1 MKVIF
6 SHTLS
11 KKEKIANVKKQI
23 IEAYAK
29 GIFTQIKG
37 DKLPPHSSLIKI
49 YTTTIRGAGRLVFLV
64 DIKSTDGFFL
74 FFRTKNDEI
83 GRNITIKN
91 AKSRTQL
98 HRYLELLKADLRE
111 KNYEVFEVR

>member
-6 SHTLS
+6 SHSLS
-11 KKEKIANVKKQI
+11 KKEKIEHAKKQI

-37 DKLPPHSSLIKI
+37 DKLPPNSSLIKI

-64 DIKSTDGFFL
+64 DMKSTDGFFL

-91 AKSRTQL
+91 SKFKTQL
-98 HRYLELLKADLRE
+98 HKYLEILKSDLRE
-111 KNYEVFEVR
+111 KNYEAFEVR

>member
-1 MKVIF
+1 MKVVF

-11 KKEKIANVKKQI
+11 KKEKILPIKKQI

-64 DIKSTDGFFL
+64 EIKSMDGFFL

-91 AKSRTQL
+91 SKFKTQL
-98 HRYLELLKADLRE
+98 HKYLELLKSDLCE